1 MSDSPTVRE
10 RHITVRALLLG
21 DRIETAGL
29 ERNDVL
35 SKVPLAFRAGEYGI
49 VALFRYG
56 VAVLFAMSPL
66 EEEEVIRRLDGRVI
80 GPIAPREEETFQ
92 IEIAPDKDDQLTPT
106 GIIAVRALTTEHAL
120 LIADALATSVVLAH
134 DEKNVAKVFDV
145 ISADCTRV
153 GGAWP
158 HAGRPPRDPK
168 AHRKSV
174 ACPTSRLWPRSR
186 SGKTGCSVGAARSR
200 ALLREARRRIRIERA
215 R

>member
-120 LIADALATSVVLAH
+120 LIADALATSVVGSV
-134 DEKNVAKVFDV
+134 EST
-145 ISADCTRV
+145 IV
-153 GGAWP
+153 GP
-158 HAGRPPRDPK
+158 QPI
-168 AHRKSV
+168 
-174 ACPTSRLWPRSR
+174 R
-186 SGKTGCSVGAARSR
+186 SGAPRIAPPSVRGSNGVTSTPFQPASASVSWSGTPLQSSPIRSHAPP
-200 ALLREARRRIRIERA
+200 ALRWNSR
-215 R
+215 